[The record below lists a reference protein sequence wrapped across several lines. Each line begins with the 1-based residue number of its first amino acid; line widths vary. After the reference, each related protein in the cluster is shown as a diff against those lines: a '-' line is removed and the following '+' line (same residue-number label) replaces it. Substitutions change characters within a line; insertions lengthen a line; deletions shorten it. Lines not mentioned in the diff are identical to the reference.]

1 MVTENSVASSEERD
15 VLRDR
20 LASVEARLREKQGEF
35 ESANSELARLRE
47 ANRQLEARVAESAV
61 RLAAEGGQLLQVQR
75 QWLEDRDF
83 MSTILQSTNA
93 LIVVLDA
100 QGRVVRFNRAC
111 ELASGYASQEVIG
124 RDFWDLD
131 LVPTEERTAVREVVP
146 RVMAGDEEVAMQNR
160 WRHRDGSERVLAWMN
175 APLRDERGSLRYVV
189 ATAVD
194 VTKRWEAREALRVER
209 DMIETILET
218 TPAIVLVADPQGRIV
233 RFNRAAQL
241 TSGLTLDEVEGRNI
255 FDLVLPP
262 EEMARAR
269 EIFERVLAGEVP
281 QGVETA
287 WLNRDGGRRRLSWMS
302 SALTDG
308 DGAVKFVIGAA
319 IDITSQV
326 EAQARERERLVDLA
340 HLHRLH
346 TAGELAAVLA
356 HEINQP
362 LAAIASYSAAG
373 VQAAGGKDGP
383 RARELRLFEK
393 IGDAAMRAGRIVRD
407 LRSFVTRGG
416 SSVASLDL
424 RVAVLEAFELVG
436 AFARQRGVEIELEG
450 ETIPPV
456 TADAVQVE
464 HIMVNLL
471 RNGIEAISGAGM
483 REGRVSVG
491 LRREGDTARITVRD
505 SGPGI
510 GDDELQDIF
519 APFHT
524 SKPEGLGMGLRI
536 SRSLAEAN
544 GGRLWAE
551 SHAPGGVFHVQLP
564 LSS

>member
-1 MVTENSVASSEERD
+1 MNKGRRMGIENSATSNEERE
-15 VLRDR
+15 VL
-20 LASVEARLREKQGEF
+20 EEP
-35 ESANSELARLRE
+35 
-47 ANRQLEARVAESAV
+47 
-61 RLAAEGGQLLQVQR
+61 
-75 QWLEDRDF
+75 DF

-100 QGRVVRFNRAC
+100 EGRVVRFNRAC
-111 ELASGYASQEVIG
+111 ELASGYTAQEVIG

-131 LVPTEERTAVREVVP
+131 LVPTEELASVREVVP
-146 RVMAGDEEVAMQNR
+146 RVMAGGEGVAMQNR

-175 APLRDERGSLRYVV
+175 APLRDEHGSLRYVV

-262 EEMARAR
+262 EERAYAR

-281 QGVETA
+281 QSVETT
-287 WLNRDGGRRRLSWMS
+287 WLARDGGRRRLSWMS
-302 SALTDG
+302 SALTDD

-319 IDITSQV
+319 IDITARL
-326 EAQARERERLVDLA
+326 EAEARERERLVELA
-340 HLHRLH
+340 HLHRMH

-373 VQAAGGKDGP
+373 IQAVGGGAGPEG
-383 RARELRLFEK
+383 RERRLFEK
-393 IGDAAMRAGRIVRD
+393 IGDAAMRAGRVVRD
-407 LRSFVTRGG
+407 LRAFVTR
-416 SSVASLDL
+416 SASTAAPLDL
-424 RVAVLEAFELVG
+424 RVAVLGAFELVR
-436 AFARQRGVEIELEG
+436 AYARQRGVEIELED
-450 ETIPPV
+450 EYIPPV

-471 RNGIEAISGAGM
+471 RNGIEAIAGAGM
-483 REGRVSVG
+483 SEGRVSVD
-491 LRREGDTARITVRD
+491 LRREGDMASITVRD

-510 GDDELQDIF
+510 SDDERQHLF
-519 APFHT
+519 APFYS

-551 SHAPGGVFHVQLP
+551 QHAPGGIFHVQLP
-564 LSS
+564 LSL